1 LLHKEFAMSV
11 TTKIRRQGG
20 AAIVTIPPTVL
31 KMMQLEVGDQL
42 SLVVADGELVAR
54 PVKRRRRYTLS
65 ELLEGQ
71 DLVSGLN
78 AEVAWAMDGG
88 PVGHEIL

>member
-1 LLHKEFAMSV
+1 MSV

-20 AAIVTIPPTVL
+20 AAVVTIPPTVL
-31 KMMQLEVGDQL
+31 KMMRLQVGDEL
-42 SLVVADGELVAR
+42 SLAVADGQLDAR
-54 PVKRRRRYTLS
+54 PMKTRRRYKLS

-78 AEVAWAMDGG
+78 ADVSWAMDGD

>member
-1 LLHKEFAMSV
+1 MSV

-42 SLVVADGELVAR
+42 SLAVADGELVAR
-54 PVKRRRRYTLS
+54 PLKTRKRYKLS

-71 DLVSGLN
+71 EHVSRMN
-78 AEVAWAMDGG
+78 ADMAWAMEGD
-88 PVGHEIL
+88 PVGHEIV